1 MDLQENNTNEWM
13 EMEESVRNIHNFY
26 LFLFGYVV
34 MTVYLHY
41 IDLKDGS
48 YDWAYY
54 SWILM
59 SFSLIWMAL
68 ITFPFPW
75 KSRMILKEMKKRHE
89 NYHILYHGR
98 Q

>member
-1 MDLQENNTNEWM
+1 MEIKENNVKEWL
-13 EMEESVRNIHNFY
+13 ELEESARTTHNFY
-26 LFLFGYVV
+26 LFLFAYVV

-59 SFSLIWMAL
+59 TFSLIWMTL
-68 ITFPFPW
+68 ITFPFSW
-75 KSRMILKEMKKRHE
+75 KSKMILKEMKKR
-89 NYHILYHGR
+89 NANTQL
-98 Q
+98 